1 MDLIAHL
8 LTRDAPDGW
17 RNTLAPVSASD
28 HVYMANVRSKPTSS
42 PRPTDPALA
51 GFTDWAAR

>member
-28 HVYMANVRSKPTSS
+28 HVYMANVQRVPTTKPSS
-42 PRPTDPALA
+42 DPALSA
-51 GFTDWAAR
+51 FADWAAR